1 MNKNTGSSDENPK
14 YKVIQQ
20 MHKILL
26 RAFVLLGFTTQAFA
40 PLAAATIKSETTV
53 VKIVAKQDMGQAY
66 NPRGQRH
73 QLARYTATR
82 SANLMALYPSKPPQ
96 ISDNF
101 IPTHGTTRSP
111 NLTKNDRTGNL
122 RLAQDYSK
130 PLSSQE
136 NRTPKKTAEGTCAR
150 CAENFP
156 ICVYNATLYSNKKTE
171 ALRKRHAMNNCIIRE
186 DECLKKCK

>member
-1 MNKNTGSSDENPK
+1 MNNSTGTSDENPK

-26 RAFVLLGFTTQAFA
+26 RAFALLGFTIQACA
-40 PLAAATIKSETTV
+40 PLAAATIKSEATA
-53 VKIVAKQDMGQAY
+53 VKIVAKQDVRQA
-66 NPRGQRH
+66 NDTGPRGQGY

-82 SANLMALYPSKPPQ
+82 SANLMAFYPSTPPQ
-96 ISDNF
+96 ISDHF
-101 IPTHGTTRSP
+101 IPTRGP
-111 NLTKNDRTGNL
+111 NLAKNHRKGNL
-122 RLAQDYSK
+122 LLAQDYSK

-150 CAENFP
+150 CTENFP

-171 ALRKRHAMNNCIIRE
+171 ALRKRHAVSNCIIRE